1 MTLLERFNH
10 VQREIGIEGPCNM
23 KDTMLQARELLGIQV
38 WSDDKALPEQLCDVE
53 DVLGLP
59 PPIETIQTLP
69 PGSARIRSPPTHR
82 SYLQKSERRM
92 SQAQISEMMFSGLDT
107 AMFGDGHIESESPSG
122 GMDIIVEESAAT
134 PDATTGSAPVVQT
147 KVSPEV
153 LHISARRAQDV
164 QVELVKKE
172 EEEEAEMAAEMEEG
186 SYE

>member
-1 MTLLERFNH
+1 M
-10 VQREIGIEGPCNM
+10 
-23 KDTMLQARELLGIQV
+23 
-38 WSDDKALPEQLCDVE
+38 
-53 DVLGLP
+53 
-59 PPIETIQTLP
+59 PPIAN
-69 PGSARIRSPPTHR
+69 G
-82 SYLQKSERRM
+82 
-92 SQAQISEMMFSGLDT
+92 T
-107 AMFGDGHIESESPSG
+107 ASPSFPP
-122 GMDIIVEESAAT
+122 AAT